1 MWVLLKAAVP
11 LIQDNTAS
19 TTQTEQQ
26 SSLHGILQGNRS
38 CTGEKENKD
47 TKRVNVAYKP
57 LPSKQS
63 KILPRKNKNLENALG
78 RQNRNGK
85 FS

>member
-1 MWVLLKAAVP
+1 MCVLLKAAVP

-38 CTGEKENKD
+38 CTGAKENN
-47 TKRVNVAYKP
+47 TKRVNVVYKP

-78 RQNRNGK
+78 RQNRK
-85 FS
+85 RKI